1 MALTS
6 KKTKRKYQ
14 EGGAALDYDQQMM
27 EMQGTAPEES
37 EDSFGKALT
46 EISADLT
53 PGIGEVRSVMDA
65 KKSFEE
71 GDALGVGLGVLGAVP
86 GIGIGARGL
95 KSFVKAGKVAEGVKN
110 LNSVSDE
117 AFETVLK
124 EIPPPKLKGTK
135 EDDPFELINVNRE
148 EWRAANKQ
156 KYKKPESEMV
166 LQDAA
171 LKLDAGEITPQEF
184 RKLADKAAPYSYNTK
199 VPKLYTDEAVAAS
212 LPTEKFVKQH
222 GIIGLNKA
230 VPEGAQVE
238 SRFDINAYLHYN
250 VYSATIQGV
259 KEAESLGKK
268 SGVFGY
274 AKTVVLDNVNLR
286 LSEKEKEDAFKIAKG
301 RAKSPFITMKG
312 KWRNHNPEAIHA
324 FAEKIIEAEQKGI
337 DTGWVQVS
345 VNPSKSGSFVAVRKN
360 KETGELVTNPI
371 EQADKIIQIGKMVL
385 AKVDPTNLKTWDEY
399 YKTNKFAQGGMM
411 LPQERQPM
419 YSSTITTPA
428 GSQSD
433 TDTGGVIAVP
443 QEETT
448 AATTTQTNPMD
459 AVRMPPG
466 MAKGG
471 MLQEG
476 GLLQEGGT
484 VDPASGNE
492 VPTGSLQEEVRDDIP
507 AQLSEGEFVFPADV
521 VRFIGLERLMKMRQA
536 AKEGLQK
543 MNDMGQ
549 MGNAEEATMDDGAD
563 TEFETEIDDILAE
576 VEREGQQA

>member
-1 MALTS
+1 MALASKIGKPTGETTKAGRPVYKTPEGEFVSEKSVTIPVNGKWVNASSIWNGRRIDEDGVMRLIKEGAIKPTS
-6 KKTKRKYQ
+6 VHDTEEEAIAAAKKRSSSLMRKKYQ
-14 EGGAALDYDQQMM
+14 AGGMSTDYEQQIMD
-27 EMQGTAPEES
+27 MQGTAPEGS

-53 PGIGEVRSVMDA
+53 PGIGEVRSAMDA

-148 EWRAANKQ
+148 EWRAANKK

-250 VYSATIQGV
+250 VYTATIQGV
-259 KEAESLGKK
+259 K
-268 SGVFGY
+268 
-274 AKTVVLDNVNLR
+274 
-286 LSEKEKEDAFKIAKG
+286 
-301 RAKSPFITMKG
+301 
-312 KWRNHNPEAIHA
+312 
-324 FAEKIIEAEQKGI
+324 
-337 DTGWVQVS
+337 
-345 VNPSKSGSFVAVRKN
+345 
-360 KETGELVTNPI
+360 
-371 EQADKIIQIGKMVL
+371 
-385 AKVDPTNLKTWDEY
+385 
-399 YKTNKFAQGGMM
+399 
-411 LPQERQPM
+411 
-419 YSSTITTPA
+419 
-428 GSQSD
+428 
-433 TDTGGVIAVP
+433 
-443 QEETT
+443 
-448 AATTTQTNPMD
+448 
-459 AVRMPPG
+459 
-466 MAKGG
+466 
-471 MLQEG
+471 
-476 GLLQEGGT
+476 
-484 VDPASGNE
+484 
-492 VPTGSLQEEVRDDIP
+492 
-507 AQLSEGEFVFPADV
+507 
-521 VRFIGLERLMKMRQA
+521 
-536 AKEGLQK
+536 
-543 MNDMGQ
+543 
-549 MGNAEEATMDDGAD
+549 
-563 TEFETEIDDILAE
+563 
-576 VEREGQQA
+576 